1 MRKIC
6 AFTIPIIYGIGGIA
20 IMFTGTGWQGVTF
33 GFGYIIAAVIL
44 CVYAFL
50 LYGTNM
56 ARSPA
61 NSEESETLLSPY
73 A

>member
-1 MRKIC
+1 MVNILPY
-6 AFTIPIIYGIGGIA
+6 AIPIIYGIGGIV
-20 IMFTGTGWQGVTF
+20 IMFTGAGWQDVTI

-56 ARSPA
+56 TRSPA
-61 NSEESETLLSPY
+61 NSEESETLLPPY